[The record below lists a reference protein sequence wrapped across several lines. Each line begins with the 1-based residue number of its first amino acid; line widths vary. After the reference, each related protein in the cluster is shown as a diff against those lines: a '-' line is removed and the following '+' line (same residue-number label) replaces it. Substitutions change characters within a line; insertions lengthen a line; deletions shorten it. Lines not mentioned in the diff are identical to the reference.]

1 MRITLTYYGE
11 VNDTGEIRLPKR
23 MRAEIVKAF
32 KGKRIEVTVKQ
43 KYKQRSSPQNRYYW
57 GVVVP
62 SILVAFIEI
71 GNDLQ
76 QDNPEHLEMVHGFL
90 KDKFLHNGIE
100 ISNAHGE
107 AEHLP
112 PSTARLS
119 TIEQEEYHEDIRRWA
134 AEYLNVVIPLPN
146 EQLEIFKP

>member
-1 MRITLTYYGE
+1 MRITLSYYGE
-11 VNDTGEIRLPKR
+11 VSEDGQISLPKR
-23 MRAEIVKAF
+23 MRSEMAKAF

-43 KYKQRSSPQNRYYW
+43 RYKQRSSPQNRYYW
-57 GVVVP
+57 GVLIP
-62 SILVAFIEI
+62 SILLAFIDL

-100 ISNAHGE
+100 IANAQGE
-107 AEHLP
+107 VEQLP
-112 PSTARLS
+112 PSTTRLS

-134 AEYLNVVIPLPN
+134 AEFLNVVIPLPN
-146 EQLEIFKP
+146 EQLEIF